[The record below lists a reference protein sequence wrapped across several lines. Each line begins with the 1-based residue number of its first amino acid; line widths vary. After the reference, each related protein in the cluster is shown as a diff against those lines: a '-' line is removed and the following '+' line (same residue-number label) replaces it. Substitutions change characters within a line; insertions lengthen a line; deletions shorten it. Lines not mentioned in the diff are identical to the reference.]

1 MTGKS
6 SYGSG
11 WRVSEPAVA
20 IITPTRNRAVVLS
33 AVLIF
38 CLAAGLRLW
47 FAGCVLQEAPAPLP
61 SVPAAS
67 VGYLTNDSPDYL
79 DLAGATGF
87 RDALRRASATG
98 RTPGYPAYLAVFA
111 SHPGPVLLS
120 QALLTAVIPVCAFLL
135 TLLLTG
141 SQPLGTAAGVASAL
155 SPSGIAIGAMI
166 MSDALFAALF
176 ATYFVALVAGM
187 QRRSLPWIAC
197 SAALGAMAMLVR
209 PIFVFDPVVSIC
221 VVAVMAANA
230 RPFAIKA
237 GATLVAIPLAVLV
250 GFSALNYQVN
260 HEFAFS
266 ITGERT
272 FGEYLGAKAEAWAA
286 AGHAPSIDQ
295 IRATQARVR
304 ARIASLP
311 ATQLRNAYDRDSL
324 SIAAAHPWATAEAFI
339 DDASENL
346 TSSWHYF
353 GRQLPRE
360 DARWT
365 GRLERLD
372 AAFRSFLTIV
382 TIIGAL
388 AAAASWRAPGRA
400 PTARWL
406 VAMVGMIAVFALASG
421 LTFWTGSRIL
431 YPVEFLQLV
440 TAAVVVQSVLAAR
453 RARLGRQPAFQAAP
467 S

>member
-1 MTGKS
+1 MALDAETIE
-6 SYGSG
+6 
-11 WRVSEPAVA
+11 RPPRRRETLRRETVVA
-20 IITPTRNRAVVLS
+20 

-38 CLAAGLRLW
+38 CLSAAIRVW
-47 FAGCVLQEAPAPLP
+47 FVGAVLEQAPSSLHAAN
-61 SVPAAS
+61 AAS

-79 DLAGATGF
+79 ALAGATGF

-98 RTPGYPAYLAVFA
+98 RTLGYPAYLAVFA
-111 SHPGPVLLS
+111 SHPGPVLLC
-120 QALLTAVIPVCAFLL
+120 QALLTAAIPVCAFLL
-135 TLLLTG
+135 TLLLTR
-141 SQPLGTAAGVASAL
+141 SHPLGTAAGVASAL

-166 MSDALFAALF
+166 MSDGLFAALF
-176 ATYFVALVAGM
+176 AAYFVALVAGI
-187 QRRSLPWIAC
+187 QGRSLLWIVF
-197 SAALGAMAMLVR
+197 SAGLGAMAMLVR
-209 PIFVFDPVVSIC
+209 PIFLFDPVVSIC
-221 VVAVMAANA
+221 VLAVMAANA

-237 GATLVAIPLAVLV
+237 GATLVAVPLAVLV

-286 AGHAPSIDQ
+286 AGHAPTIDQ

-311 ATQLRNAYDRDSL
+311 ATQLRNAYDRESL
-324 SIAAAHPWATAEAFI
+324 SIAAAHPWATAEALI
-339 DDASENL
+339 DDVAENL

-353 GRQLPRE
+353 GSQLPHV
-360 DARWT
+360 DSRWT

-388 AAAASWRAPGRA
+388 SAAALWRTPGRA

-406 VAMVGMIAVFALASG
+406 VAIVGMITVFATASG

-431 YPVEFLQLV
+431 YPVEFLQLG
-440 TAAVVVQSVLAAR
+440 TAAVVVQSVLDAR
-453 RARLGRQPAFQAAP
+453 RAKLGRQPAFQAAP